1 MECIIIS
8 ISFYLGYRVNS
19 KQGTQFKIWATQR
32 LKNFLA
38 QDYAI
43 NEARLSQKQQEVQTL
58 KD

>member
-1 MECIIIS
+1 M
-8 ISFYLGYRVNS
+8 
-19 KQGTQFKIWATQR
+19 WATQR